1 MDYQWILIPGFKE
14 DKWIQACEVRAG
26 NRAVVHHVAAF
37 WGRAGSKWMAEV
49 QPGVPVAK
57 PSTAPENGASDGIV
71 AEYVPG
77 VPPLVMPKG
86 YAMRLPAGADIMLQ
100 VHYTPTAKAAQD
112 RSRVGFI
119 FADASAAHQAITT
132 TVAPAALNI

>member
-14 DKWIQACEVRAG
+14 DKWIQAFEVRPG
-26 NRAVVHHVAAF
+26 NRVVVHHVAAF
-37 WGRAGSKWMAEV
+37 WRRAGSKWMAEV
-49 QPGVPVAK
+49 QPGVPGAK

-100 VHYTPTAKAAQD
+100 VHYTPNATPTNNPPPLP
-112 RSRVGFI
+112 FL
-119 FADASAAHQAITT
+119 FPNPLPHT
-132 TVAPAALNI
+132 